1 LKIIGIVS
9 EECIKCEE
17 CIKECPARL
26 FFKKEQTGDT
36 KEAKEICYADP
47 NNLCILCGHCLAV
60 CPTNAVKAEE
70 IEGLYEFP
78 EAKDPTEIL
87 SYENLIKELRARRS
101 IRRFQAR
108 PIPQDQIELVL
119 QAMRYAPSASNAQN
133 WNYIVITDSEKIQF
147 FSKQV
152 MKIFYLLKKVLKFK
166 QIIRL
171 FVSGATKQLLLD
183 PKTTISIKRHISE
196 FEAGRDVIFY
206 NAPCVIL
213 IHSPEY
219 GSMAGVDAGI
229 AFTYGMLAAQ
239 SLGLGT
245 CWIGFAQEAVKRDG
259 KLKKWLQIPKGRN
272 CYGVMVMGYPTVK
285 FQRVPPRKELTVQWL
300 LNSRHDYGK
309 ENL

>member
-1 LKIIGIVS
+1 MKITGIVS

-17 CIKECPARL
+17 CIKECPAHL
-26 FFKKEQTGDT
+26 FFKKEQAGDI
-36 KEAKEICYADP
+36 KDAKEICYEDP
-47 NNLCILCGHCLAV
+47 NNLCILCGHCLAI
-60 CPTNAVKAEE
+60 CPTNAVEAEE
-70 IEGLYEFP
+70 IEELYEFP
-78 EAKDPTEIL
+78 EAREPSKVIG
-87 SYENLIKELRARRS
+87 YENLLKALRARRS
-101 IRRFQAR
+101 IRRFQDR
-108 PIPQDQIELVL
+108 SIPQDQIELVL
-119 QAMRYAPSASNAQN
+119 QAMRYAPSASNAQS

-147 FSKQV
+147 FGKQV
-152 MKIFYLLKKVLKFK
+152 NKIFYLLRKVLKLK
-166 QIIRL
+166 HIIRW
-171 FVSGATKQLLLD
+171 FVSGAIRQLLLD
-183 PKTTISIKRHISE
+183 PKTSISLDRHIRE

-272 CYGVMVMGYPTVK
+272 CYGVMVMGYPAVK
-285 FQRVPPRKELTVQWL
+285 FQRAPPRKELKVQWL
-300 LNSRHDYGK
+300 
-309 ENL
+309 